1 MAERAFQ
8 AGGGG
13 LEGGKSGGDWWY
25 EAVSQTEPR
34 ERQRERVSL
43 SVFTAERPSLSDGRM
58 QIRADYRQ
66 TVKHD
71 VTSRCVAT
79 EREDGRAVG
88 KRWGEEDR
96 GAH

>member
-13 LEGGKSGGDWWY
+13 VGAGEGGRWY
-25 EAVSQTEPR
+25 EAVSQTEPQ

-43 SVFTAERPSLSDGRM
+43 SVFTEERPSLSDGRM
-58 QIRADYRQ
+58 QICADYHQ

-79 EREDGRAVG
+79 EREDGKAVG